1 MHCRPNLLVAMSQN
15 VENPILK
22 ETILSWSRHDVGS
35 KLETIVVQSAI
46 VLLLY
51 FDLIAYI
58 SLHVMESETLFDA
71 SQDTIEILPN
81 LLISFLNFTLFVF
94 LLELMGVIYAFG
106 WSTFSH
112 FGYVLD
118 ILVVTMMIHNQ
129 MYDWTIFPLRFLVV
143 FRVWRVIRLMNSIVR
158 LVQEKFDSCKA
169 KLLKSRKQIH
179 QLELEVS
186 HLKES
191 TKTEMK
197 LRKSAEKRMQ
207 SYQDEIDTLNEALRI
222 AALDVLNLDHNEE
235 FESFLAEEVEK
246 RDENEE
252 VFYDPTE
259 IHNERNDSTVEVN
272 HEGIPL
278 DTNTG
283 VNDTRSD

>member
-259 IHNERNDSTVEVN
+259 IHNGRNDSTVEVN

-283 VNDTRSD
+283 INDTRSD

>member
-283 VNDTRSD
+283 INDTRSD